1 MDQQPVQQQGV
12 AAPQYSTDGR
22 WWWNG
27 REWQPVSQP
36 DLRPPSSSQRIRPG
50 RWLYFVAVLA
60 IALGAAVLVVLLRG
74 LQTTAPSA
82 LVNATRITAPGT
94 TQVTLAEA
102 GNYMISYEHHG
113 SGNVGDWSLQA
124 SNEQKPDIPSEVSS
138 MQLHLVSAASATP
151 VSVHARSGDYY
162 YTYSVGDKDGVVI
175 AVFSV
180 DRPGTY
186 SLASQYANGQSQPQ
200 VVLAIAQGSP
210 DDLFV
215 SSPLFTTLG
224 VLAGLGLSL
233 VGLVIGGVTLFF
245 RIRAKDRAR
254 AARVSG

>member
-1 MDQQPVQQQGV
+1 MDQQPGQQQGA
-12 AAPQYSTDGR
+12 AAPQYSPDGR

-36 DLRPPSSSQRIRPG
+36 AWRPPSSSQRIRPG
-50 RWLYFVAVLA
+50 RWLYFVAVPA
-60 IALGAAVLVVLLRG
+60 IAFGAVVLVIVLQG
-74 LQTTAPSA
+74 LQTTAPPA
-82 LVNATRITAPGT
+82 LVNATRVTAPGT

-102 GNYMISYEHHG
+102 GTYMISYEHQG

-138 MQLHLVSAASATP
+138 MQLHLVSTASATP
-151 VSVHARSGDYY
+151 VSVHTPSGEY
-162 YTYSVGDKDGVVI
+162 YTYSVGNKDGVVI
-175 AVFSV
+175 AVFNV

-215 SSPLFTTLG
+215 SSNLSTLG
-224 VLAGLGLSL
+224 VFAGFGLSL
-233 VGLVIGGVTLFF
+233 VGLAIGGVTLFF